1 VREGLAGKVA
11 FITGGA
17 MGFGRAF
24 ARALNA
30 EGAHVA
36 IADINLEGANDTASE
51 LHRPDRRA
59 LGVECE
65 VSDRQ
70 SVQQAVDTVVTELGG
85 VDILINNA
93 AHHMKRYTQDFASLT
108 SEEVEGL
115 FGVNVIG
122 IVNCSLAC
130 RSSMAERGHGV
141 VLNIASAAAF
151 TSRTPY
157 GVSKVAVRGLTIA
170 LATELSAYGIRVNAV
185 APTLTETE
193 SALDEYSGEE
203 FDRFVATQQLIQ
215 RRATM
220 GDVCNA
226 MLFLCSDEAAMITGE
241 TVRVT
246 GGTALSL

>member
-1 VREGLAGKVA
+1 VKENLAGRVA

-30 EGAHVA
+30 AGAHVA

-51 LHRPDRRA
+51 LNRPHSRA
-59 LGVECE
+59 LGVECD
-65 VSDRQ
+65 VSDRP
-70 SVQQAVDTVVTELGG
+70 SVEQAVDTVVAELGG

-93 AHHMKRYTQDFASLT
+93 AHHMKKYTRDFASLT

-141 VLNIASAAAF
+141 VLNVASAAAF

-203 FDRFVATQQLIQ
+203 FDRFVATQQLIK

-220 GDVCNA
+220 DDVCNA
-226 MLFLCSDEAAMITGE
+226 MLFLCSDEAGMITGE

-246 GGTALSL
+246 GGTALSV

>member
-1 VREGLAGKVA
+1 MREGLTGRVA

-24 ARALNA
+24 GRALNA
-30 EGAHVA
+30 AGAHVA
-36 IADINLEGANDTASE
+36 IADINHAAANNTASE
-51 LHRPDRRA
+51 LNRPDRRA
-59 LGVECE
+59 IGVECD

-70 SVQQAVDTVVTELGG
+70 SVQQAVDRVVAELGG

-93 AHHMKRYTQDFASLT
+93 AHHMKKYTQNFASLT
-108 SEEVEGL
+108 SEEVKGL

-130 RSSMAERGHGV
+130 RRSMAERGRGV

-170 LATELSAYGIRVNAV
+170 LATELSADGIRVNAV

-193 SALDEYSGEE
+193 SSLEEYSDEE
-203 FDRFVATQQLIQ
+203 FETFVATQQLIK

-220 GDVCNA
+220 SDVCNA

-246 GGTALSL
+246 GGTALSV